1 MRVRRKALRAVRR
14 HCEAL
19 AAHGRSGEGSGFGVV
34 LNGRR
39 RPMRVDAREALQSLL
54 PLPPTGSSA
63 HNGPSITRK
72 RAAQQYLSKHDCAP
86 RVQSPVNA
94 VVMAHGAAL
103 FFKCRATRQVLTLPN

>member
-1 MRVRRKALRAVRR
+1 
-14 HCEAL
+14 
-19 AAHGRSGEGSGFGVV
+19 
-34 LNGRR
+34 
-39 RPMRVDAREALQSLL
+39 VDVWWLIEMDVSL
-54 PLPPTGSSA
+54 PDRQPSA

-72 RAAQQYLSKHDCAP
+72 RAAPQYLSKHDCAP